1 MIQRK
6 EDDVSGSK
14 ALVEEI
20 RSDVRQKIQENSEK
34 LKEIEELL
42 GILYKIDTKYI
53 TKQGLDRN

>member
-20 RSDVRQKIQENSEK
+20 RSDLRQKIQENSEK

-53 TKQGLDRN
+53 TKLGLDRN